1 MQFDFQASS
10 TLPRLAWCAQ
20 MNRGRHTVLVR
31 CGPWVETRK
40 KCFFEG
46 AWDGS
51 LAEERPDEAITQVG
65 TAGRVASESVI
76 FSTSTNLHDRLYFY
90 RQEDSLWVSNSL
102 AFILVEAGDEPDPG
116 FPYYSGEW
124 LSQVLAGIRREKR
137 SLPLRRGEVIM
148 HECANLTVG
157 LDLEVRRSEKNIP
170 PRPESYRDYVELL
183 SASMA
188 GVFENARHPD
198 RNQDY
203 LPLATLS
210 RGYDAT
216 AVAALAQ
223 GLGCN
228 EAVTFKDESEEQLK
242 QDSGRII
249 GEELG
254 MEVFEFERGAYAM
267 SPGTPEAEFCM
278 MPWGG
283 DVVFASMESILPGR
297 ILLTG
302 RYGDDILSLNSRY
315 LVPDLK
321 QFSQGGMAGSMLN
334 EFRLRVG
341 FHNFPP
347 LFAGWQHVEAVHQ
360 ISRGEDMKEWSIG
373 GQYDRPVAR
382 RMIEEVGVPRELFG
396 NIKMAGGVQA
406 VSDANDLCQA
416 SQTDYQEFLGQSTLR
431 SRSWVHVGFLHWAD
445 RTLKSINRSI
455 ARWTRALGKPLYPMP
470 RLHPRH
476 WRNPDETRLLHWGFS
491 RIRDRYR

>member
-1 MQFDFQASS
+1 M
-10 TLPRLAWCAQ
+10 
-20 MNRGRHTVLVR
+20 
-31 CGPWVETRK
+31 
-40 KCFFEG
+40 
-46 AWDGS
+46 
-51 LAEERPDEAITQVG
+51 
-65 TAGRVASESVI
+65 
-76 FSTSTNLHDRLYFY
+76 
-90 RQEDSLWVSNSL
+90 
-102 AFILVEAGDEPDPG
+102 
-116 FPYYSGEW
+116 
-124 LSQVLAGIRREKR
+124 
-137 SLPLRRGEVIM
+137 
-148 HECANLTVG
+148 
-157 LDLEVRRSEKNIP
+157 
-170 PRPESYRDYVELL
+170 
-183 SASMA
+183 
-188 GVFENARHPD
+188 
-198 RNQDY
+198 
-203 LPLATLS
+203 
-210 RGYDAT
+210 
-216 AVAALAQ
+216 
-223 GLGCN
+223 
-228 EAVTFKDESEEQLK
+228 EEQLK

-254 MEVFEFERGAYAM
+254 MEVFEFERGAYTM
-267 SPGTPEAEFCM
+267 NPGTPEAEFCV

-283 DVVFASMESILPGR
+283 DVVFASMEPILPGR

-302 RYGDDILSLNSRY
+302 RYGDDILGLNPRY

-321 QFSQGGMAGSMLN
+321 QFSQAGMAGSMLN

-341 FHNFPP
+341 FQNFPP

-360 ISRGEDMKEWSIG
+360 IARGEDMKEWSIG

-406 VSDANDLCQA
+406 VSEAKDLCQA
-416 SQTDYQEFLGQSTLR
+416 SQTDYQEFLDQSTLR

-455 ARWTRALGKPLYPMP
+455 ARWTRALGKPRYPMP